1 MLRRGMTLLLLG
13 LLSACAVVP
22 TGPHVMVLPNVGK
35 PFDQFQV
42 DDVVCRHY
50 AQQQLGITPGEAS
63 TQSTA
68 QSAAL
73 GTILGAAAGAAIGAA
88 GNVGTGAA
96 IGAGSGLL
104 LGSASGAQAAFA
116 SAATLQWRY
125 DVAYT
130 QCMSAKS
137 HLVPGAASP
146 GRALPRR
153 HPRGSSPRQA
163 HHPTEGYA
171 SRSDCHRDSCP
182 PPLDHSL
189 FLPAGESCA

>member
-1 MLRRGMTLLLLG
+1 MLRQCMTLLLPG

-50 AQQQLGITPGEAS
+50 AQQQLGSTPAEAS
-63 TQSTA
+63 TQSTV

-88 GNVGTGAA
+88 AGNAGTGAA

-104 LGSASGAQAAFA
+104 LGSASGAQAASA

-125 DVAYT
+125 DVAYA

-137 HLVPGAASP
+137 LLVPGAASP
-146 GRALPRR
+146 PGAAPL
-153 HPRGSSPRQA
+153 
-163 HHPTEGYA
+163 
-171 SRSDCHRDSCP
+171 P
-182 PPLDHSL
+182 PPPGI
-189 FLPAGESCA
+189 FPPPGPPPR

>member
-1 MLRRGMTLLLLG
+1 MLRRCMTHLLLG

-35 PFDQFQV
+35 PFDQSQV

-50 AQQQLGITPGEAS
+50 AQQQLGITPAEAS
-63 TQSTA
+63 TQSTV

-88 GNVGTGAA
+88 AGNAGTGAA

-104 LGSASGAQAAFA
+104 LGSASGAQAASA

-125 DVAYT
+125 DVAYV
-130 QCMSAKS
+130 QSMSAKS

-146 GRALPRR
+146 LSVA
-153 HPRGSSPRQA
+153 
-163 HHPTEGYA
+163 
-171 SRSDCHRDSCP
+171 P
-182 PPLDHSL
+182 PPPPPGI
-189 FLPAGESCA
+189 FPPPGPPPR

>member
-1 MLRRGMTLLLLG
+1 MLRRCMTLLLLG

-35 PFDQFQV
+35 PFDQFQA

-50 AQQQLGITPGEAS
+50 AQQQLGITPREAS
-63 TQSTA
+63 RQSTV

-88 GNVGTGAA
+88 AGNAGTGAA

-104 LGSASGAQAAFA
+104 LGSASGAQAASA
-116 SAATLQWRY
+116 SAATLQWQY

-146 GRALPRR
+146 PPSVA
-153 HPRGSSPRQA
+153 
-163 HHPTEGYA
+163 
-171 SRSDCHRDSCP
+171 P
-182 PPLDHSL
+182 PPPPPGG
-189 FLPAGESCA
+189 FPPPGPPPY

>member
-1 MLRRGMTLLLLG
+1 MIRRCMSLPPLC
-13 LLSACAVVP
+13 LLSACVVVP

-35 PFDQFQV
+35 PIDQFQV

-50 AQQQLGITPGEAS
+50 AQQQLGTTPGEAS
-63 TQSTA
+63 TESTV

-88 GNVGTGAA
+88 AGNAGTGSA

-104 LGSASGAQAAFA
+104 LGSASGAQAASA

-130 QCMSAKS
+130 QCMYAKS
-137 HLVPGAASP
+137 H
-146 GRALPRR
+146 
-153 HPRGSSPRQA
+153 
-163 HHPTEGYA
+163 
-171 SRSDCHRDSCP
+171 
-182 PPLDHSL
+182 
-189 FLPAGESCA
+189 